1 MYTHPEVLQHECG
14 DQRKMNL
21 CLRFLCSSVSCKT
34 WDSLSCFQFSFH
46 NRNVRIT
53 DIILCMLWEW
63 DLNACPHA
71 FKINHLVTDSSP
83 QQRLPVICIW
93 HTLLGLSQLTVWLL
107 HAWLLVPCRVLILY
121 HLLSILSYSR
131 MMQSLEN
138 MLRIPPSVCVFY
150 KRFAASIIAL
160 SYMVGWT
167 CEWNQI
173 CEHSLLW

>member
-1 MYTHPEVLQHECG
+1 MYTDPEVLQHECG

-21 CLRFLCSSVSCKT
+21 CLRFLFSSVSCKT
-34 WDSLSCFQFSFH
+34 RILSPVSNFH
-46 NRNVRIT
+46 F
-53 DIILCMLWEW
+53 IIGVLRLQIWFYVCSG
-63 DLNACPHA
+63 NAFEC
-71 FKINHLVTDSSP
+71 VSSCIQNKP
-83 QQRLPVICIW
+83 SSYWLISSAKASVICIW

-107 HAWLLVPCRVLILY
+107 HAWPLVPCRVLILY

-138 MLRIPPSVCVFY
+138 MLRSPPAVCIFY

-167 CEWNQI
+167 CERKQI